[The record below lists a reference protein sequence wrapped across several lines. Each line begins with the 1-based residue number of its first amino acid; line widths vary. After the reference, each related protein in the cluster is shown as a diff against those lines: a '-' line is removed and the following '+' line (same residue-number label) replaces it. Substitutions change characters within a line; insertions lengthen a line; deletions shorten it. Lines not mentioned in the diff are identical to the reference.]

1 MTARLTSDGMGR
13 AGIGMDGADLARTAD
28 RMRVREAI
36 RVRWAGWAFA
46 LAMLLG
52 ASPAVAQQGALHGT
66 VGSADGG
73 TPLAGA
79 TILIGGTTLQAT
91 TDAEGRFRLEGV
103 LPGTYT
109 VGAVAPGYAETSI
122 AGVELVA
129 GQVTR
134 LDIALERAVFDMP
147 SIVVTANRGA
157 TRPGESPVS
166 VAVMTGDEVERRT
179 VVSLEEAL
187 PFAQGVVFNAGQMDI
202 RGSTGLARGVGSR
215 VLMLVDGQR
224 VLSGVGGA
232 IEFDALPVLDVER
245 VEVVKGPN
253 STLYGTNALGGVVN
267 VITKRPP
274 EKPETLVRA
283 HYGFFDTP
291 SDVDFTDERLTMEGL
306 NLQHSR
312 RIGDLG
318 ATLYV
323 GREASDG
330 FRQNG
335 EFERW
340 KLRFKGMFPVE
351 SANPWD
357 FWVTW
362 TREDEEEFFTWLS
375 PERPLEVDPVELGDW
390 VREDD
395 VAFGV
400 TANPVV
406 TPDLRLQ
413 IRPQIYHSAV
423 QNHFHDNET
432 FHRSTRYGTDL
443 QVSFYPSLDHALTMG
458 VEGAVTPV
466 TSDFIANPTVT
477 DLAVF
482 AQDEIVLSPRV
493 KGTIGLRLD
502 YHKASTAEKDL
513 QLNPKIGIAIQPSDR
528 VSLRASV
535 SRGYRAPSVSEQFTN
550 TTQFGFRVIPNL
562 TLGGESAWAGEV
574 GVTASVGSRL
584 WFDAGAFWSEY
595 SDLIEPGPV
604 TGEFLTFQFQNV
616 SAARVRGLDLGVRL
630 GIVPE
635 QMNLAVNYLFLDTN
649 DERVDLPLPYRSDH
663 NLTATLS
670 GWNDRLG
677 LDVRFRSE
685 VEQVLAFPLD
695 DRSPITVLDLRFNQK
710 ILGVDV
716 RAKISN
722 LLQNDYV
729 DVQERNPGET
739 RSFLL
744 MVVPRF

>member
-1 MTARLTSDGMGR
+1 MTALLAAIGMGQVGLAR
-13 AGIGMDGADLARTAD
+13 GADRP
-28 RMRVREAI
+28 RGRKGM
-36 RVRWAGWAFA
+36 WAFV
-46 LAMLLG
+46 LWVPL
-52 ASPAVAQQGALHGT
+52 SFTPAAAQQGALRGT
-66 VGSADGG
+66 VRSADEG
-73 TPLAGA
+73 AAVVGA
-79 TILIGGTTLQAT
+79 TILISGTTLHTT
-91 TDAEGRFRLEGV
+91 TDPEGRFRLEGMV
-103 LPGTYT
+103 PGTYT
-109 VGAVAPGYAETSI
+109 VGAVAPGFAETSVI
-122 AGVELVA
+122 GVEIVSDQATQLEV
-129 GQVTR
+129 V
-134 LDIALERAVFDMP
+134 LERAVFDMP

-166 VAVMTGDEVERRT
+166 VAVMSGEEIERRT

-187 PFAQGVVFNAGQMDI
+187 PFAQGVVFNSGQMDI

-232 IEFDALPVLDVER
+232 IEFDALPVLDVDR
-245 VEVVKGPN
+245 VEIVKGPN

-274 EKPETLVRA
+274 EKPETLVSA

-291 SDVDFTDERLTMEGL
+291 SGMDFTDEQLTMEGL

-312 RIGDLG
+312 QIGDLG
-318 ATLYV
+318 TTFYV

-340 KLRFKGMFPVE
+340 KVRVKGMFPVE

-357 FWVTW
+357 FWVIW

-375 PERPLEVDPVELGDW
+375 EDRPLEVDPVELGDW

-400 TANPVV
+400 TANPIV

-443 QVSFYPSLDHALTMG
+443 QVSFYPSIDHALTMG
-458 VEGAVTPV
+458 AEAAVTPV
-466 TSDFIANPTVT
+466 TSDFIADPTVT

-482 AQDEIVLSPRV
+482 AQDEIVLSPKV

-502 YHKASTAEKDL
+502 YHKASTAERDL
-513 QLNPKIGIAIQPSDR
+513 QLNPKVGIAIQPSDR
-528 VSLRASV
+528 LSLRASV
-535 SRGYRAPSVSEQFTN
+535 SRGYRSPSVSEQFTN

-562 TLGGESAWAGEV
+562 GLGGESAWAGEV
-574 GVTASVGSRL
+574 GATASVGSRV

-616 SAARVRGLDLGVRL
+616 SEARVRGLDLGVKV

-635 QMNLAVNYLFLDTN
+635 QLNLGINYLFLDSN
-649 DERVDLPLPYRSDH
+649 DKRVDLPLPYRSDH

-670 GWNDRLG
+670 ALRDRLG

-695 DRSPITVLDLRFNQK
+695 ERGSITVVDLRFNQK
-710 ILGVDV
+710 VLGMDV

-729 DVQERNPGET
+729 DVQERTPGET

>member
-1 MTARLTSDGMGR
+1 MRIRGWVPALWVL
-13 AGIGMDGADLARTAD
+13 LAVA
-28 RMRVREAI
+28 
-36 RVRWAGWAFA
+36 
-46 LAMLLG
+46 
-52 ASPAVAQQGALHGT
+52 PATAQQGALRGT
-66 VGSADGG
+66 VASADAGA
-73 TPLAGA
+73 PVVGA
-79 TILIGGTTLQAT
+79 TILIGGTTFQTT
-91 TDAEGRFRLEGV
+91 TDPEGRFRLEGM
-103 LPGTYT
+103 LPGIYT
-109 VGAVAPGYAETSI
+109 VGAVAPGFVDTSI
-122 AGVELVA
+122 TDVEIVSDRATQLEIV
-129 GQVTR
+129 
-134 LDIALERAVFDMP
+134 LERAVFDMP
-147 SIVVTANRGA
+147 SILVTANRGA

-166 VAVMTGDEVERRT
+166 VTVMTGDEIQRRN
-179 VVSLEEAL
+179 VISLEEAL
-187 PFAQGVVFNAGQMDI
+187 PFAQGVVFNSGQMDI

-215 VLMLVDGQR
+215 VLMLLDGQR

-232 IEFDALPVLDVER
+232 IEFDALPVLDVDRIEI
-245 VEVVKGPN
+245 VKGPN
-253 STLYGTNALGGVVN
+253 STLYGTNALAGVVN
-267 VITKRPP
+267 VITKLPP
-274 EKPETLVRA
+274 EKPETLISA

-291 SDVDFTDERLTMEGL
+291 SDFDFTDEQLSMEGL

-312 RIGDLG
+312 RIGGLG
-318 ATLYV
+318 TTVFV
-323 GREASDG
+323 GRESSDG

-340 KLRFKGMFPVE
+340 KVRAKSVFPVE

-362 TREDEEEFFTWLS
+362 TREDEQEFFTWLS
-375 PERPLEVDPVELGDW
+375 EDQPLEVDPVELGDW

-395 VAFGV
+395 VAFGI
-400 TANPVV
+400 TAIPLV

-458 VEGAVTPV
+458 AEAAVTPV
-466 TSDFIANPTVT
+466 TSDFIADLTVT

-482 AQDEIVLSPRV
+482 AQDEIVLSSKV

-502 YHKASTAEKDL
+502 YHKASTAEEEL
-513 QLNPKIGIAIQPSDR
+513 QLNPKVGIAIQPSDR

-535 SRGYRAPSVSEQFTN
+535 SRGYRAPSISEQFTN

-562 TLGGESAWAGEV
+562 DLGGESAWAGEV
-574 GVTASVGSRL
+574 GATASVGSRV
-584 WFDAGAFWSEY
+584 WFDAAAFWSEY
-595 SDLIEPGPV
+595 SNLIEPGAVP
-604 TGEFLTFQFQNV
+604 GEFLTFQFQNV
-616 SAARVRGLDLGVRL
+616 SEARVRGLDVGVRV
-630 GIVPE
+630 GIIPE
-635 QMNLAVNYLFLDTN
+635 QLNLGVNYLFLDTN
-649 DERVDLPLPYRSDH
+649 DKRVDLPLPYRSDH

-670 GWNDRLG
+670 ALRDRIG

-695 DRSPITVLDLRFNQK
+695 QRTPITIVDLRFGEE
-710 ILGVDV
+710 ILGMEV

-729 DVQERNPGET
+729 DVQERTPGET